1 MLAIHA
7 SRLMKEFRGVRAVND
22 VSIDVAEG
30 EIVGVLGPNGAG
42 KTTTIFMLL
51 GITSPDEGTV
61 ELLGLP
67 MPADRTH
74 ALAQCNFA
82 ATYLEL
88 PYRMTVREILEV
100 TCDLYDAPY
109 ERIDEVANLFGIEH
123 LLGRM
128 SKDMSSGQRTLVV
141 VARALVNRP
150 RVLFLD
156 EPTASLDPAVAHRV
170 RQVLRDVHR
179 RDRTAILIT
188 SHNMADIERL
198 CSRVVFMSKGR
209 VIADESPDA
218 IVERFGVRNLEETFL
233 SVAAA
238 GDGTPGEA
246 LDAEEVLA

>member
-7 SRLMKEFRGVRAVND
+7 YGLVKSFKDVRAVHGVD
-22 VSIDVAEG
+22 LAVREG
-30 EIVGVLGPNGAG
+30 EIVGLLGPNGAG

-51 GITSPDEGTV
+51 GITSPDAGRVSLVGHSMPEERSAAL
-61 ELLGLP
+61 EL
-67 MPADRTH
+67 
-74 ALAQCNFA
+74 CNFA

-100 TCDLYDAPY
+100 TCDLYGAPY
-109 ERIDEVANLFGIEH
+109 RRIGEVVELFGIEH

-156 EPTASLDPAVAHRV
+156 EPTASLDPAVAQRV
-170 RQVLRDVHR
+170 REILRRVHAE
-179 RDRTAILIT
+179 DGTAILIT

-198 CSRVVFMSKGR
+198 CSRVAFMARGR
-209 VIADESPDA
+209 VIADDTPAA
-218 IVERFGVRNLEETFL
+218 ILDRFGAHTLEETFL
-233 SVAAA
+233 SVAA
-238 GDGTPGEA
+238 GRDETF
-246 LDAEEVLA
+246 AEEVRA